1 MEQSHSKFSI
11 LIAGITW
18 EVTLFK
24 DHLYNQNSS
33 TQRYK
38 LFRQDTVRALKADYT
53 IVAIPLCNSL

>member
-1 MEQSHSKFSI
+1 MERSHSKFSI

-33 TQRYK
+33 THRHK
-38 LFRQDTVRALKADYT
+38 LFRQYTVRALKADST
-53 IVAIPLCNSL
+53 IVAIPLCNFV

>member
-38 LFRQDTVRALKADYT
+38 LFRQDTVRALKADST